1 MKQHLRKK
9 RDKIIRN
16 LWIDNWC
23 AECKNGAD
31 FYEDIKEIFSN
42 PPSIPTF
49 YRIIKA
55 VSQQCETEVQGSH
68 KTGSK
73 ENLKETNAA

>member
-1 MKQHLRKK
+1 MNKQQIREI
-9 RDKIIRN
+9 RDKMINKLWEEKRAEWEMKDLAKLFN
-16 LWIDNWC
+16 L
-23 AECKNGAD
+23 
-31 FYEDIKEIFSN
+31 
-42 PPSIPTF
+42 SIPQI